1 MTAVSLML
9 SMALAL
15 ASQGLLQMLM
25 KTNNGSSRFTL
36 APEPFFL
43 AQEISVVTLGT
54 TIFINPLSYPN

>member
-15 ASQGLLQMLM
+15 AFQGLLQMLM
-25 KTNNGSSRFTL
+25 KTNNDSSRYTL

-43 AQEISVVTLGT
+43 AQERSVVTLGT